1 MLTRVIIDMFCG
13 IAAKCLINHFC
24 HAAVSFRF
32 LANYQI
38 ALIRL
43 TLPLSRFSLRSVRLL
58 QHPTYYQFGYQVSD
72 KYTQDYHGH
81 MEHNSGELTHGK
93 TDVRIMNDARAV
105 LK

>member
-1 MLTRVIIDMFCG
+1 M
-13 IAAKCLINHFC
+13 
-24 HAAVSFRF
+24 
-32 LANYQI
+32 
-38 ALIRL
+38 
-43 TLPLSRFSLRSVRLL
+43 

>member
-1 MLTRVIIDMFCG
+1 MP
-13 IAAKCLINHFC
+13 LINHFC
-24 HAAVSFRF
+24 YAAVSFRF

-38 ALIRL
+38 ALIRPFL
-43 TLPLSRFSLRSVRLL
+43 FSASM

-93 TDVRIMNDARAV
+93 TGGRIMNDAIGC
-105 LK
+105 LNE